1 MMFNIENEDQ
11 RCKARLVIGG
21 HKADSNNCN
30 THSSQADNVSVALPF
45 LLVAQHIVFN
55 TTTCNVSN
63 IFVTAP
69 NSGQWQAMNLTT
81 RCGLAGSAR
90 SFTDFLTDTPI
101 RPGFKPSCA
110 DPDLWIKE
118 TECGCDCMD
127 THVDD
132 AMDTAEK
139 PQECRSQ
146 IRHNIEH
153 DPKYFL
159 GSRLTKRPDG
169 KVLMNLE
176 EHCKEAM
183 RQHKKKHDIT
193 LKKENIPTPAESHPE
208 MDASETPNEDEHRDY
223 QHDIGAGQ
231 WPVIE
236 GRIVITHAISSPSRF
251 SICPRRGHLKSAR
264 KTLECQKKFPKKE
277 IVINPTPPKIR
288 ECPQE
293 PEEVFEVFGH
303 QCQCFKE
310 ELDPNSQST
319 LSKS

>member
-1 MMFNIENEDQ
+1 MLKQSEKYISYTAVPTGGSQ
-11 RCKARLVIGG
+11 RDEHHDLRRVKCICHRTQLAGDKFDDKKCCKVEMQR
-21 HKADSNNCN
+21 
-30 THSSQADNVSVALPF
+30 
-45 LLVAQHIVFN
+45 
-55 TTTCNVSN
+55 
-63 IFVTAP
+63 AP
-69 NSGQWQAMNLTT
+69 
-81 RCGLAGSAR
+81 CGLAGSAR
-90 SFTDFLTDTPI
+90 AFADFLTDTLN
-101 RPGFKPSCA
+101 RLGFQPSRA

-118 TECGCDCMD
+118 TECGFDHIA

-132 AMDTAEK
+132 VTVAAKEPQSCTSQIK
-139 PQECRSQ
+139 QECALR
-146 IRHNIEH
+146 NIEH
-153 DPKYFL
+153 DPKYYL
-159 GSRLTKRPDG
+159 GSRLIKRPDG
-169 KVLMNLE
+169 KVLMNME

-223 QHDIGAGQ
+223 QHDIGTGQ

-319 LSKS
+319 LSKSYASLQSVTQTMCTNQ